1 MLVKKSEKKEEVDRP
16 DKAKIPDEV
25 IAVIVQEV
33 YKRFGESL
41 VNVINTRVSQHLGQF
56 LKRIEEVEKQVHA
69 LERDINY
76 LKTMSDEKTRE
87 LLRATLEVG
96 MESIAEKSAK
106 RAVDVVGVGN
116 VEKLFEALSK
126 LSEHEQNLI
135 QTIESFS
142 SEKEKM
148 DELLNKLNSA
158 VEKMEGLPSSIVT
171 RVNEDL
177 NNSLNAFTA
186 GLEEATNE
194 ASEEIKKN
202 LVVDKRLLES
212 VVERSLKIIVEN
224 KFDGVVAEMEGLNSR
239 MDALEKSVKEF
250 RKMEE
255 MIAGLFGEL
264 ESLKNL
270 VKERSYEDI
279 TDNLKQSIEDAAK
292 EQDEYTID

>member
-1 MLVKKSEKKEEVDRP
+1 MLTKKSEKKEEVGKPDR
-16 DKAKIPDEV
+16 AKIPDEV

-41 VNVINTRVSQHLGQF
+41 VNVINTRVSQHLEHF
-56 LKRIEEVEKQVHA
+56 LKRVEEVENYVHA

-106 RAVDVVGVGN
+106 RAVDIVGVGN

-135 QTIESFS
+135 RTIESLS
-142 SEKEKM
+142 DEKENMDKM
-148 DELLNKLNSA
+148 LSELRSA
-158 VEKMEGLPSSIVT
+158 IEEIKRLPSSVVAE
-171 RVNEDL
+171 VNEGL
-177 NNSLNAFTA
+177 NNSLNAFIA
-186 GLEEATNE
+186 RLEEAINE
-194 ASEEIKKN
+194 ASEEIRKN
-202 LVVDKRLLES
+202 LGVDKRILES
-212 VVERSLKIIVEN
+212 VVERSLKVIVEN
-224 KFDGVVAEMEGLNSR
+224 KFDGVVTEMEGLNSR
-239 MDALEKSVKEF
+239 MEALEKSVKEF

-264 ESLKNL
+264 DSLKNL
-270 VKERSYEDI
+270 VKERSYEEV
-279 TDNLKQSIEDAAK
+279 TDLKQSIEDAAK
-292 EQDEYTID
+292 EQDEITID